1 MPTDEYLTRTSDGVY
16 LRLRRKRGG
25 ARAGAPAVI
34 LVPGFGQNCNALDL
48 GERSLAGYLVRE
60 GFDVFLC
67 DLRGHGPR
75 VESQGFVIGLDGVGH
90 LATQVGS
97 TMIIESTDQLDSID
111 FAKGDGLVPL
121 IVQHADTGG
130 LRMLG
135 YADREALQRTLAT
148 GFVHFFSRS
157 RGALWKKGETS
168 GNTLAL
174 VSLHVDCDH
183 DAALALVTAA
193 GPTCHTG
200 AETCFE
206 APPFLERL
214 ATVIDDRAAA
224 AAAGEAERCRR
235 CSEEDPRWEPH
246 GE

>member
-1 MPTDEYLTRTSDGVY
+1 
-16 LRLRRKRGG
+16 
-25 ARAGAPAVI
+25 
-34 LVPGFGQNCNALDL
+34 
-48 GERSLAGYLVRE
+48 
-60 GFDVFLC
+60 
-67 DLRGHGPR
+67 
-75 VESQGFVIGLDGVGH
+75 
-90 LATQVGS
+90 
-97 TMIIESTDQLDSID
+97 MIIESTDQLDSID
-111 FAKGDGLVPL
+111 FTKGDGLVPL
-121 IVQHADTGG
+121 IVQHTDTGG

-148 GFVHFFSRS
+148 GFVHFFSRR
-157 RGALWKKGETS
+157 RGALWKKGGTS

-224 AAAGEAERCRR
+224 VATGEAGESYTARLLTDRNLRLKKLTEEAGELAIACADNDPTQVAAEAADLLYHTLVACRAAGVALEDVVKTLRERN
-235 CSEEDPRWEPH
+235 S
-246 GE
+246 

>member
-1 MPTDEYLTRTSDGVY
+1 
-16 LRLRRKRGG
+16 
-25 ARAGAPAVI
+25 
-34 LVPGFGQNCNALDL
+34 
-48 GERSLAGYLVRE
+48 
-60 GFDVFLC
+60 
-67 DLRGHGPR
+67 
-75 VESQGFVIGLDGVGH
+75 
-90 LATQVGS
+90 
-97 TMIIESTDQLDSID
+97 MIIESTDQLDSID

-121 IVQHADTGG
+121 IVQHADTGD

-135 YADREALQRTLAT
+135 YADREALQQTLAS
-148 GFVHFFSRS
+148 GFVHFFSRRRS
-157 RGALWKKGETS
+157 ALWKKGETS

-214 ATVIDDRAAA
+214 ATVIDDRAVAV
-224 AAAGEAERCRR
+224 AAGEAGDSYTARLLANRNLRLKKLTEEAGELAIACADNDPAQVAAEAADLLYHTLVACRAAGVLFEDVVKTLRERN
-235 CSEEDPRWEPH
+235 S
-246 GE
+246 